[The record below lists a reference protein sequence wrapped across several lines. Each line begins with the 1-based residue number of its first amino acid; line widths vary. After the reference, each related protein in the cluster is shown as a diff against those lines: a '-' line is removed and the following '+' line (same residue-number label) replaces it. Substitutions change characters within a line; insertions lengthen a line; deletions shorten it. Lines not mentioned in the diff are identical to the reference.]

1 MDKFQEG
8 GKSGEGK
15 TQEDNLLGASFLQK
29 SFPLKNAETIAAV
42 ATPPGSGAVAVL
54 RLSGPRS
61 LDILTR
67 LFRPLSPSFAGF
79 KPRLMH
85 YGQILACPL
94 PDDSPPHS
102 PDPDNRGSGG
112 RRSGGGNPKG
122 MIPLGFP
129 PPEAPPLEILDEV
142 LAVFMPGPGT
152 FTGEDVVEIHCHGG
166 VAVTDAVLA
175 AVLAAGARLA
185 TPGEFTRRAFLN
197 GRLDLSQAEAVAE
210 CIAANSPEA
219 LALAQAKLG
228 GLMGRRAR
236 ELRERLRGL
245 CAQLVVAVDFPEED
259 VEILPRPAL
268 AAEVEAV
275 RRACADLAAGYER
288 TRLARQG
295 ALVVLAGQVNV
306 GKSSLMNA
314 LLGRERAIV
323 TPHPGTTRDFLEET
337 LDLAGLPVRLV
348 DTAGLRDAHD
358 PVEAEGLRRA
368 RELMAEAD
376 LVLWVTDVEHDPD
389 DPALAAESAELTD
402 LASDRVLGLLNK
414 IDLLPAAGETF
425 SPPGPAEA
433 STPESGVPGRLKI
446 SARTGAGLED
456 LAAAIRARLL
466 ENAVVGPD
474 ADAQPAPNLRQRDLL
489 LRAEEELAG
498 LLADLDAG
506 LPCDILGVRADL
518 ARDVLAEITGEIAA
532 DDVLDLIFAEFC
544 LGK

>member
-1 MDKFQEG
+1 MEGSPYKIALSQASSTGVQEEG
-8 GKSGEGK
+8 GSERH
-15 TQEDNLLGASFLQK
+15 EK
-29 SFPLKNAETIAAV
+29 SFPTGNAETIAAV
-42 ATPPGSGAVAVL
+42 ATPLGSGAVAVL
-54 RLSGPRS
+54 RFSGPCS

-67 LFRPLSPSFAGF
+67 LFRPLNPSFDSF

-85 YGQILACPL
+85 YGQIVAP
-94 PDDSPPHS
+94 S
-102 PDPDNRGSGG
+102 
-112 RRSGGGNPKG
+112 
-122 MIPLGFP
+122 PLGDQPRPCPKLGQSGLRREGGPEGAFP
-129 PPEAPPLEILDEV
+129 ENILDQV
-142 LAVFMPGPGT
+142 LAVFMPGPTT

-166 VAVTDAVLA
+166 AAVTDAVLA
-175 AVLAAGARLA
+175 AVLAAGARPA
-185 TPGEFTRRAFLN
+185 APGEFTRRAFLN

-228 GLMGRRAR
+228 GLMSRRVR
-236 ELRERLRGL
+236 HLRERLRGL

-259 VEILPRPAL
+259 VEILPHPAL

-275 RRACADLAAGYER
+275 RQACADLAAGYER
-288 TRLARQG
+288 ARLTRQG

-314 LLGRERAIV
+314 LLGRDRAIV

-348 DTAGLRDAHD
+348 DTAGLRDARD

-376 LVLWVTDVEHDPD
+376 LVLWVTDVEHGPD
-389 DPALAAESAELTD
+389 DPALAAESDELAN
-402 LASDRVLGLLNK
+402 LAAGKVLGLLNK
-414 IDLLPAAGETF
+414 IDLIPAAREIF
-425 SPPGPAEA
+425 SPLGSVEDSA
-433 STPESGVPGRLKI
+433 PESGAPGWLKV
-446 SARTGAGLED
+446 SARTGAGLEE
-456 LAAAIRARLL
+456 LAATIRRRLL
-466 ENAVVGPD
+466 QNAVAGPD

-489 LRAEEELAG
+489 LRAGEELAG
-498 LLADLDAG
+498 LLADLAAG
-506 LPCDILGVRADL
+506 LPYDLLGVRADL
-518 ARDVLAEITGEIAA
+518 ARDILAEITGEIAT